1 MITIILTLPILKSGL
16 ETGKCNRRLCSK
28 ISVLVLVLI
37 TGEPVLPP
45 EGTTV
50 VLEPAPPAT
59 VAPAG
64 EDPEKRN
71 NYFSL
76 FQKHVFIFKM
86 GFGMSF
92 HSQNVVLFWKVFSFS
107 KCGSFSKCVFIFKM

>member
-37 TGEPVLPP
+37 TGEPVLPL
-45 EGTTV
+45 EGTPV
-50 VLEPAPPAT
+50 VFEPAPPAT

-64 EDPEKRN
+64 EDPE
-71 NYFSL
+71 SE
-76 FQKHVFIFKM
+76 
-86 GFGMSF
+86 
-92 HSQNVVLFWKVFSFS
+92 VLDFELVAGVWLAEEGAG
-107 KCGSFSKCVFIFKM
+107 GSGVEVAELLGS

>member
-45 EGTTV
+45 EGTPV

-64 EDPEKRN
+64 EDPE
-71 NYFSL
+71 SE
-76 FQKHVFIFKM
+76 
-86 GFGMSF
+86 
-92 HSQNVVLFWKVFSFS
+92 VLDFELVAGVWLAEEGAG
-107 KCGSFSKCVFIFKM
+107 GSGVEVAELLGS